1 MSERADFLVIGLGA
15 MGSAALYQ
23 LAKRGASVIGLDRFA
38 PPHTMGSSHGETRIT
53 RQAIGEGRDY
63 VPFVLESHRIWRD
76 LEAETGESLLRAC
89 GALVMA
95 PGSGTN
101 SHHGKPDFV
110 RNSIAAA
117 RDFAIPHEV
126 LDGREVARRFPH
138 FLGLDGSEIAY
149 YEPGGGYVRPEACI
163 AAQLTRAADLGA
175 TIRTGLE
182 VLSIAQ
188 DGEGVRVETSAGPVL
203 AGAAVV
209 SAGAWTAPLLG
220 APFDRLLGVKRQTLH
235 WYALDETKAY
245 GPDAPV
251 YIWMHGTSDTDY
263 FYGFPPQAGEASV
276 KVATEQYA
284 DGTTADSA
292 DRTVHPWESAEMYR
306 RHVAGRL
313 AGASPLVVRAAACL
327 YTVTP
332 DRGFIID
339 RHPDQSRVLVVSACS
354 GHGFKHS
361 AGIGA
366 AAAEVMTEGRSRID
380 LRPFALN
387 RFARS

>member
-1 MSERADFLVIGLGA
+1 MGERADFLVIGLGA

-63 VPFVLESHRIWRD
+63 VPFVLESHRIWRE
-76 LEAETGESLLRAC
+76 LEAETGDSLLVAC

-95 PGSGTN
+95 PGRGTN

-117 RDFAIPHEV
+117 RDFDIPHEV
-126 LDGREVARRFPH
+126 LDGREVACRFPQ
-138 FLGLDGSEIAY
+138 FLGLDGGEIAY

-163 AAQLTRAADLGA
+163 GAQLKRAAELGA
-175 TIRTGLE
+175 AIRTGIE
-182 VLSIAQ
+182 VRSIVQ
-188 DGEGVRVETSAGPVL
+188 DGDGVRVETSAGSFL
-203 AGAAVV
+203 AGQAVV

-235 WYALDETKAY
+235 WYALDETGAY

-251 YIWMHGTSDTDY
+251 YIWMHGTTDTDY

-284 DGTTADSA
+284 DETTADA
-292 DRTVHPWESAEMYR
+292 VDRAVHPGESAEMYR
-306 RHVAGRL
+306 RHIAGRL
-313 AGASPLVVRAAACL
+313 AGASPRVVRAAACL

-339 RHPDQSRVLVVSACS
+339 RHPDRSRVLVVSACS

-380 LRPFALN
+380 LRPFALD
-387 RFARS
+387 RFATG